1 MVATKEIMKKFQKNL
16 MKGKKKFNLHDMTPE
31 YIVDTIID
39 TAATEEIPAESM
51 AGLRSEMLK
60 LFVRPGAPVHDK

>member
-1 MVATKEIMKKFQKNL
+1 
-16 MKGKKKFNLHDMTPE
+16 MKGKKKFNLHDLTPE

-39 TAATEEIPAESM
+39 TAATAEIPAESL

-60 LFVRPGAPVHDK
+60 LFVRPGALTHDK

>member
-1 MVATKEIMKKFQKNL
+1 

-39 TAATEEIPAESM
+39 IAATEEIPAESM